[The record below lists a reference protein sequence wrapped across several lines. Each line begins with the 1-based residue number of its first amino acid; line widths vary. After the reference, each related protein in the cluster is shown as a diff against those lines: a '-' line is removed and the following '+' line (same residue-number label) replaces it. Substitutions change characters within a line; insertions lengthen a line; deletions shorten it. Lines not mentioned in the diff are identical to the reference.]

1 MTRLS
6 SGTLTT
12 FKLRTKNKMDFTESQ
27 KDMSRAYCGGATGAL
42 ASGIV
47 WISAGLI
54 GLYSSPFNSM
64 LALLIG
70 GMFIFPISLLF
81 SKLLGASAKHGA
93 ANVLSKLAIENL
105 GILFGGLFI
114 AVIVAQLN
122 SLLFYPVMLV
132 IIGARYLTF
141 QTLYGL
147 KVYWALGGLLMISGF
162 YLAIFPS
169 HFTLAAFVGGFIELA
184 FALIIFRQ
192 SKN

>member
-1 MTRLS
+1 
-6 SGTLTT
+6 
-12 FKLRTKNKMDFTESQ
+12 MDFTESQ
-27 KDMSRAYCGGATGAL
+27 KDMSRAYYGGATGAL

-93 ANVLSKLAIENL
+93 TNVLSKLAIENL